1 MLLPD
6 ERRNNADVNE
16 KVIGKMKNEIGND
29 HMKEFIA
36 LSPKV
41 YASKKYIIDGSI
53 KKDKKARGTNKNFT
67 KKTLSF
73 DRYHDCFFNNE
84 VVKCIQHRIK
94 STPVSVNIV
103 EINKLAL
110 KNYDNKRL
118 RSFNGITTFSYGT
131 HVFKVCFE
139 ELQMRRL
146 YESYINSMK

>member
-53 KKDKKARGTNKNFT
+53 KKDKKARGTNK
-67 KKTLSF
+67 
-73 DRYHDCFFNNE
+73 
-84 VVKCIQHRIK
+84 I
-94 STPVSVNIV
+94 
-103 EINKLAL
+103 
-110 KNYDNKRL
+110 
-118 RSFNGITTFSYGT
+118 
-131 HVFKVCFE
+131 
-139 ELQMRRL
+139 LQ
-146 YESYINSMK
+146 K